1 MDPQV
6 KDIVSLIDGIAP
18 FETAVSGD
26 NVGLL
31 VGDPQAQVRC
41 ILTALDATPGVVR
54 EALDVGAQLIVT
66 HHPLLFSPVRRV
78 LLDDPQGEV
87 IALLL
92 RGGLSLIAAHTNW
105 DAAPGGS
112 NDALM
117 RAAGFDRGVT
127 GEGFLRTADVDLMPD
142 ALVEQLSSRLRTQA
156 LFFGDRS
163 RPVRRI
169 ACCSGSGGS
178 ELGAAAAAGADCFL
192 TGEMKHHALL
202 EAMQLGVRVALVGH
216 GRSEEPAADAL
227 NRALQSGLD
236 ALQYSV
242 RVVRSKVDPFA

>member
-1 MDPQV
+1 MLYFFIMMAAV
-6 KDIVSLIDGIAP
+6 IIAVCIMVWASKP
-18 FETAVSGD
+18 LTEF
-26 NVGLL
+26 VGKHPTVVVLCLSFLL
-31 VGDPQAQVRC
+31 M
-41 ILTALDATPGVVR
+41 I
-54 EALDVGAQLIVT
+54 
-66 HHPLLFSPVRRV
+66 
-78 LLDDPQGEV
+78 
-87 IALLL
+87 
-92 RGGLSLIAAHTNW
+92 GLSLIAAHTNW

-117 RAAGFDRGVT
+117 QAAGFDRGVT
-127 GEGFLRTADVDLMPD
+127 GEGFLRTVDVDLMPD
-142 ALVEQLSSRLRTQA
+142 ALVEQLSGRLRTQA

-192 TGEMKHHALL
+192 TGEMKHHELL